1 MNEEILLD
9 EKSCNI
15 KGCWSAWGS
24 WADCNIDTGIKA
36 RPPIILRDK
45 IIGLSQT
52 IRPCSSEKTRSRSC
66 SDGVCAE
73 STSSTAACCKIDS
86 SCELISF
93 VSLVSG
99 IYFEGHWCDREL
111 AAMIIHSNGC
121 GRWSSG
127 GGTYEEARQV

>member
-1 MNEEILLD
+1 MKKFYWMKNLAIL
-9 EKSCNI
+9 
-15 KGCWSAWGS
+15 KGAGPPGEVGPTVISTLELRPDLLSFSGTKLS
-24 WADCNIDTGIKA
+24 DCPRRFVRVALK
-36 RPPIILRDK
+36 
-45 IIGLSQT
+45 
-52 IRPCSSEKTRSRSC
+52 KTRSRSC